1 MAELVTILIVI
12 YAIIG
17 LVFSM
22 AFFGVLLG
30 PLVWFLG
37 LLPFVAMLQHYT
49 KESDRYNPN

>member
-1 MAELVTILIVI
+1 MAELVTILVVI

-17 LVFSM
+17 LVVSM
-22 AFFGVLLG
+22 AFFGLLLG

-37 LLPFVAMLQHYT
+37 LLPFVAILQYHT